1 MLVKSSAVK
10 FEMVAGKIWAT
21 LEGQRCL
28 KKDKILKASQLN
40 ENEFYGGIGW
50 LAREN
55 KIFEEDE
62 VHYGLGPTNL
72 TSKIG
77 TNAGR
82 VWKVMD
88 IWGEVNISAIGR
100 LADMGKKEIYSALGW
115 LAKEDK
121 IYISEKQKYNLK

>member
-1 MLVKSSAVK
+1 MRSSAVK

-21 LEGQRCL
+21 LEGKGCL

-40 ENEFYGGIGW
+40 ESEFYAGMGW

-55 KIFEEDE
+55 KIFEENE
-62 VHYGLGPTNL
+62 FHYGLGPTNL

-77 TNAGR
+77 INAGR

-88 IWGEVNISAIGR
+88 IWGEVNISTIGR
-100 LADMGKKEIYSALGW
+100 LADMGEKEIYSALGW

-121 IYISEKQKYNLK
+121 IYIGEKQTYNLK

>member
-1 MLVKSSAVK
+1 VRNSAVK
-10 FEMVAGKIWAT
+10 FGEVAEKIWTA
-21 LEGQRCL
+21 LEGQRSL
-28 KKDKILKASQLN
+28 KKDKILKDSQLN
-40 ENEFYGGIGW
+40 ENEFYAGLGW

-77 TNAGR
+77 VNAGK

-88 IWGEVNISAIGR
+88 IWGEVNISTIER
-100 LADMGKKEIYSALGW
+100 LADMDEKEIYSALGW

-121 IYISEKQKYNLK
+121 IYISEKQTYDLK